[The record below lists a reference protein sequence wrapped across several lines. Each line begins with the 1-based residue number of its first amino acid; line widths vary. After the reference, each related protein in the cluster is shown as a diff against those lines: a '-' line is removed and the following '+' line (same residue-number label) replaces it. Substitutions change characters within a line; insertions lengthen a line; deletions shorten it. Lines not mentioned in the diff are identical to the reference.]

1 MPPFH
6 FLKVNM
12 VEGLQTLYMLLLF
25 IITYYLYINESNKI
39 IFSNSLSWEPLYVFV
54 YDMQNKTKAKQKENI
69 PILKRSKIS

>member
-6 FLKVNM
+6 FFKVNM

-39 IFSNSLSWEPLYVFV
+39 IFSNSLS
-54 YDMQNKTKAKQKENI
+54 
-69 PILKRSKIS
+69 